1 MGTHGAFRR
10 TGITMQMQALSIVGA
25 LGLGMLVGT
34 SVLREE
40 TAVRAVEPAVAH
52 ASAEAQDMSPEMQ
65 RLMEAMTVA
74 GTPGE
79 HHRKLDALVGEWK
92 ADITMWMMPDAPAMQ
107 MVGSASQSWD
117 FDGRF
122 LNCAF
127 EGDFMGQPFRGMALM
142 GYDNTGEYY
151 TSLWLDNS
159 STGMM
164 LAKGQLSDDGKQISL
179 SGEAMCPI
187 EKGPCLNEE
196 VLTFDGPDRWSS
208 VMHTARGGKRYKSME
223 IVYTR
228 VKTTEAKADRGTR

>member
-1 MGTHGAFRR
+1 
-10 TGITMQMQALSIVGA
+10 MQMHALSIVGA

-40 TAVRAVEPAVAH
+40 TTVRTAEPAVAV
-52 ASAEAQDMSPEMQ
+52 EAAATQDMSPEMM
-65 RLMEAMTVA
+65 RMMEAMTVA

-79 HHRKLDALVGEWK
+79 HHRKLDALAGEWK

-107 MVGSASQSWD
+107 MVGSASQAWD

-127 EGDFMGQPFRGMALM
+127 KGDFMGQPFRGMALM
-142 GYDNTGEYY
+142 GYDNVGEYY

-164 LAKGQLSDDGKQISL
+164 VAKGQLSDDGKQISF
-179 SGEAMCPI
+179 SGEANCPI
-187 EKGPCLNEE
+187 ENGPCVNEE
-196 VLTFDGPDRWSS
+196 VLTIEGPDRWTS
-208 VMHTARGGKRYKSME
+208 VMHTTRGGKRYKSME

-228 VKTTEAKADRGTR
+228 TKTTEANADRGAR

>member
-1 MGTHGAFRR
+1 MGAHGARRR
-10 TGITMQMQALSIVGA
+10 TELTMQMHALSIVGA

-40 TAVRAVEPAVAH
+40 TAIRALEPAVAH
-52 ASAEAQDMSPEMQ
+52 APAAAQDMPPEMQ
-65 RLMEAMTVA
+65 RMMEAMTVA
-74 GTPGE
+74 GTPGD

-92 ADITMWMMPDAPAMQ
+92 ADITMWLMPDAPAMQ
-107 MVGSASQSWD
+107 MVGSASQDWD

-127 EGDFMGQPFRGMALM
+127 QGDFMGQPFRGMALM

-164 LAKGQLSDDGKQISL
+164 LAKGQLSDDGKKIAFA
-179 SGEAMCPI
+179 GEMMCPI
-187 EKGPCLNEE
+187 EKGPCQTEE
-196 VLTFDGPDRWSS
+196 VLTIEGPDRWTS
-208 VMHTARGGKRYKSME
+208 VMHTTRGGKRYKSME